1 MTLKASDMTMEEAQ
15 EEIRQMKW
23 DLRILSDQAI
33 RVADALPP
41 EDRERIAD
49 IADRIADAAQNL
61 ITAINQDEVD
71 SEAKMVARLQGGLAE
86 VQQQLKLIA
95 RELDEVADGLFPFDP
110 FDRGQLFTR
119 HRQKGNL
126 YERRWNNK
134 GIVTTRT

>member
-1 MTLKASDMTMEEAQ
+1 MTMEEAQ

-23 DLRILSDQAI
+23 DLRILSDHAL

-61 ITAINQDEVD
+61 ITAINQDDVD

-95 RELDEVADGLFPFDP
+95 HELNAVADGLFF
-110 FDRGQLFTR
+110 
-119 HRQKGNL
+119 H
-126 YERRWNNK
+126 
-134 GIVTTRT
+134 

>member
-1 MTLKASDMTMEEAQ
+1 MTMDEAQ

-23 DLRILSDQAI
+23 DLRILSDQALRI
-33 RVADALPP
+33 ADALPP
-41 EDRERIAD
+41 ADRERIAD

-95 RELDEVADGLFPFDP
+95 RELNEVADGLF
-110 FDRGQLFTR
+110 L
-119 HRQKGNL
+119 H
-126 YERRWNNK
+126 
-134 GIVTTRT
+134 

>member
-1 MTLKASDMTMEEAQ
+1 MTMEEAQ

-23 DLRILSDQAI
+23 DLRILSDQAL

-95 RELDEVADGLFPFDP
+95 RELNELADGLFF
-110 FDRGQLFTR
+110 
-119 HRQKGNL
+119 H
-126 YERRWNNK
+126 
-134 GIVTTRT
+134 

>member
-1 MTLKASDMTMEEAQ
+1 MTMEEAQ

-23 DLRILSDQAI
+23 DLRILSDQAL

-95 RELDEVADGLFPFDP
+95 RELNEVADGLF
-110 FDRGQLFTR
+110 L
-119 HRQKGNL
+119 H
-126 YERRWNNK
+126 
-134 GIVTTRT
+134 